1 MSVDDHLDMGRKGRG
16 EFQEVRKGQAVLWP
30 FLKLLLPIL
39 CRGLGSGLVLL
50 SWKSPYTSQWTTGH
64 LISQGRGEEDQLVQ
78 AENFLCLP
86 EPYPIP
92 G

>member
-1 MSVDDHLDMGRKGRG
+1 MILDVGRKGRG

-30 FLKLLLPIL
+30 FLKLLPPIL

-50 SWKSPYTSQWTTGH
+50 SWKSPCTNRWTTGR

-86 EPYPIP
+86 EPYPSL